1 MHPKPVRRY
10 IGYITNLFNKFFNTV
25 RSGQTIYPML
35 SIKSNS
41 KLVSK
46 PKIGTHFKSR
56 ATNSA
61 ITIFHSLS
69 VASSTVP
76 AELNLKP
83 EIASNL
89 SIKS

>member
-1 MHPKPVRRY
+1 MHPKPVGTY
-10 IGYITNLFNKFFNTV
+10 TTNLFNKYFNIV
-25 RSGQTIYPML
+25 RSGQKIYPML
-35 SIKSNS
+35 SITSNS

-56 ATNSA
+56 TTNSA

-69 VASSTVP
+69 IASSTVP
-76 AELNLKP
+76 AELNLKS
-83 EIASNL
+83 EMASNL